1 MAGPGY
7 RRAKIWT
14 SIDGDSGILTCQ
26 LKVPPISLAVTSK
39 YKSERCF
46 ISQLTV
52 KVWTNFQ
59 LQFNSIQA
67 GTRDL
72 LSQLAELLDV

>member
-1 MAGPGY
+1 MVGPAY
-7 RRAKIWT
+7 RRGKIWT
-14 SIDGDSGILTCQ
+14 STDGGSGILTCQ

-46 ISQLTV
+46 VSQLTV

-59 LQFNSIQA
+59 LQLNSIQA
-67 GTRDL
+67 RTRDL
-72 LSQLAELLDV
+72 PRQLAELLDV

>member
-1 MAGPGY
+1 M
-7 RRAKIWT
+7 RAKIWT